1 MDPKSTYDIILKSR
15 HTSSCKAGEHWLPVS
30 LTFILPR
37 SSDILIIVQN
47 YKGLVIQAA
56 IVKRNSKTKI
66 DKYVYFLFMSVCRI
80 EMDSNNL

>member
-15 HTSSCKAGEHWLPVS
+15 HTSSCRAGEVS
-30 LTFILPR
+30 LSFILPR

-47 YKGLVIQAA
+47 YRGLVIQAA

-80 EMDSNNL
+80 EVDSNNL